1 MATLYGV
8 GVGPG
13 DPLLLTLRACQLIA
27 NSEVISYLAN
37 EQGESQAKY
46 IAREAFS
53 QVTKTQQHIVI
64 PMPMSIDRTLANAAY
79 DEGASK
85 ILTALDS
92 GLDVVFLCEGDPLF
106 FGSFSYLLA
115 RLAGIHHDISVVPG
129 VSSVHAAAAA
139 LQIPLTLQSESFAV
153 ISGRHSD
160 QQIKTALLE
169 HDALVI
175 MKAGIARPRILALLA
190 QTQRT
195 DDASYLEYISRDNQ
209 MINKD
214 VAQLEK
220 VKGPYF
226 SLFVITPKR
235 KATTIVENT
244 YVENK

>member
-27 NSEVISYLAN
+27 NSEVVSYLAN
-37 EQGESQAKY
+37 EQGVSQAKH
-46 IAREAFS
+46 IAREAFA
-53 QVTKTQQHIVI
+53 QVTKSQQHIVL
-64 PMPMSIDRTLANAAY
+64 PMPMSTDRTLANSAY
-79 DEGASK
+79 DEGAIK
-85 ILTALDS
+85 ILAALDS
-92 GLDVVFLCEGDPLF
+92 GFDVVFLCEGDPLF
-106 FGSFSYLLA
+106 FGSFSYLLQRLENA
-115 RLAGIHHDISVVPG
+115 RHEISVVPG

-160 QQIKTALLE
+160 AQIKTALLE

-175 MKAGIARPRILALLA
+175 MKAGVARPRILALLA

-209 MINKD
+209 LINKE
-214 VAQLEK
+214 VAQLDN

-235 KATTIVENT
+235 VESTGAEHKLN
-244 YVENK
+244 